1 MEHRMQLLL
10 DADRLERLRQ
20 RARERGVSVAAVVR
34 DAIDA
39 SFEDDAAARRAQAG
53 RRLLQLA
60 SEAEPVT
67 DEPERVDLR
76 HEAMDA
82 ELLEKASR
90 W

>member
-1 MEHRMQLLL
+1 MQLLL

-20 RARERGVSVAAVVR
+20 RAQARGVSVAAVVR

-39 SFEDDAAARRAQAG
+39 SFEDDDETRRARAG

-60 SEAEPVT
+60 AEAEPVT

-82 ELLEKASR
+82 ELVDKASR